1 MIFEG
6 IGLNRAALASARQQT
21 FVPNYL
27 PALMPT
33 PITELTGKVIAITG
47 ASSGIGEAAAR
58 HLAAQG
64 AHVVLGARR
73 TDKLVAIAAE
83 IEAAG
88 GRARYFKLDVTDAPQ
103 LAAFVAF
110 AQQTFG
116 RLDVLVSNAGVMPL
130 SYLRDGKVAEWDQM
144 VDVNLKGVLYGIAA
158 ALPVF
163 ETQQAGHFVHIT
175 SVGDR
180 WVGPTSAVYSATKF
194 AVRALTEG
202 LRQECPPSIRV
213 TLVAPGAT
221 ASELPNSI
229 SDPEMKKAAVEQFR
243 VHLLSAEAIA
253 RAIAYAVAQP
263 ADVDVNELVVRPVGQ
278 KAY

>member
-1 MIFEG
+1 
-6 IGLNRAALASARQQT
+6 
-21 FVPNYL
+21 
-27 PALMPT
+27 MPT
-33 PITELTGKVIAITG
+33 HTSEIAGKVIAITG

-58 HLAAQG
+58 YLAAQG
-64 AHVVLGARR
+64 GHVVMGARR
-73 TDKLVAIAAE
+73 TERLVTIAAE
-83 IEAAG
+83 VAAAG
-88 GRARYFKLDVTDAPQ
+88 GTARFTALDVTDAAQ
-103 LAAFVAF
+103 VAAFVAF
-110 AQQTFG
+110 AQTEFG

-130 SYLRDGKVAEWDQM
+130 SYLSQGKVAEWDQM

-163 ETQQAGHFVHIT
+163 EAQGAGHFVHIT

-221 ASELPNSI
+221 ESELPNSI
-229 SDPEMKKAAVEQFR
+229 SDPKMKKAVVEKFR
-243 VHLLSAEAIA
+243 VDLLSAETIA
-253 RAIAYAVAQP
+253 RAIGYAVAQP
-263 ADVDVNELVVRPVGQ
+263 ADVDVNELVIRPAGQ
-278 KAY
+278 RSY

>member
-1 MIFEG
+1 
-6 IGLNRAALASARQQT
+6 
-21 FVPNYL
+21 
-27 PALMPT
+27 MPT
-33 PITELTGKVIAITG
+33 SSAELAGKVIAITG

-58 HLAAQG
+58 YLAAQG

-73 TDKLVAIAAE
+73 AAQLATVTAE
-83 IEAAG
+83 ITAAG
-88 GRARYFKLDVTDAPQ
+88 GAARACALDVTDAAQ
-103 LAAFVAF
+103 VVAFVAF
-110 AQQTFG
+110 AQAAFG

-130 SYLRDGKVAEWDQM
+130 SYLRQGKVAEWDRM

-163 ETQQAGHFVHIT
+163 EAQQGGHFVHIT

-180 WVGPTSAVYSATKF
+180 WVGPTSAVYSATKH

-202 LRQECPPSIRV
+202 LRQECPPGIRV

-221 ASELPNSI
+221 ESELPNSI

-243 VHLLSAEAIA
+243 VHLLPADAIA

-263 ADVDVNELVVRPVGQ
+263 ADVDVNELVVRPAAQ
-278 KAY
+278 RSY